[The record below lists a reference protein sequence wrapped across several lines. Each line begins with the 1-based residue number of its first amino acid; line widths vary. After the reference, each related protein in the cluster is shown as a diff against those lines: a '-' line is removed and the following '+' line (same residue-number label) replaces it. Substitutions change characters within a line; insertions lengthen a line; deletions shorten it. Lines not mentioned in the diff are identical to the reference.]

1 MKTAVFT
8 IKDHSDIGKTINYL
22 HNNYTQANFE
32 GKPLVVTIKPKETK
46 RSNDQNALYWLWM
59 TKWANHTGQTKDE
72 ASAHFKYVCL
82 AKIFERDRV
91 GEYPNTFAAL
101 RALKAEQNPSYEQ
114 LRKFVAQEISTT
126 HANTKQ
132 FTEYLN
138 DIHDWSMVNSNFY
151 LEKPEDLMY
160 VLESKE

>member
-1 MKTAVFT
+1 MKRPVFT
-8 IKDHSDIGKTINYL
+8 IHNHAEIAKVINYL
-22 HNNYTQANFE
+22 NLNHAKAAVE

-59 TKWANHTGQTKDE
+59 TKWGKHTGHTKDE

-82 AKIFERDRV
+82 SKIFERDRV

-160 VLESKE
+160 VLE

>member
-1 MKTAVFT
+1 MQKAVFP
-8 IKDHSDIGKTINYL
+8 IQSHADITKAISFMHTNYSQAIN
-22 HNNYTQANFE
+22 E
-32 GKPLVVTIKPKETK
+32 GKPLVVTIKPKEYK
-46 RSNDQNALYWLWM
+46 RSNDQNALYWHWM
-59 TKWANHTGQTKDE
+59 TLWANHTGQTKDE

-82 AKIFERDRV
+82 SKIYERDRV

-126 HANTKQ
+126 HVNTKQ

-160 VLESKE
+160 VLER

>member
-8 IKDHSDIGKTINYL
+8 IKDHSDITKTIAYL
-22 HNNYTQANFE
+22 HSNYTQANFE
-32 GKPLVVTIKPKETK
+32 GKPLVVTIKPKEQK

-82 AKIFERDRV
+82 SKIYERDQV
-91 GEYPNTFAAL
+91 GEYPKTFATL
-101 RALKAEQNPSYEQ
+101 RDLKKEKNKSYEQ
-114 LRKFVAQEISTT
+114 LRKFVSDKMSTT
-126 HANTKQ
+126 EASVKQ

-138 DIHDWSMVNSNFY
+138 DIHIWALANNGFY

-160 VLESKE
+160 VLEY

>member
-8 IKDHSDIGKTINYL
+8 IKDHSDITKTMSYL
-22 HNNYTQANFE
+22 HTNYTKANFE
-32 GKPLVVTIKPKETK
+32 NKPLVVTIKPKEYK
-46 RSNDQNALYWLWM
+46 RSNDQNALYWFWM

-82 AKIFERDRV
+82 SKIYERDQV
-91 GEYPNTFAAL
+91 GEYPKTFATL
-101 RALKAEQNPSYEQ
+101 RDLKKEKNKSYEQ
-114 LRKFVAQEISTT
+114 LRKFVSDKMSTT
-126 HANTKQ
+126 EASVKQ

-138 DIHDWSMVNSNFY
+138 DIHIWALANDGFY

-160 VLESKE
+160 VLEY

>member
-1 MKTAVFT
+1 
-8 IKDHSDIGKTINYL
+8 
-22 HNNYTQANFE
+22 
-32 GKPLVVTIKPKETK
+32 
-46 RSNDQNALYWLWM
+46 M

-82 AKIFERDRV
+82 SKIFERDRV

>member
-1 MKTAVFT
+1 MGDLKSLCVNR
-8 IKDHSDIGKTINYL
+8 IK
-22 HNNYTQANFE
+22 
-32 GKPLVVTIKPKETK
+32 
-46 RSNDQNALYWLWM
+46 
-59 TKWANHTGQTKDE
+59 
-72 ASAHFKYVCL
+72 L
-82 AKIFERDRV
+82 AKGATGFGGGQVELNNGDMLNSEV
-91 GEYPNTFAAL
+91 VDLFNDGYFWYVLMDVAVKFGEYDEESNTPNL
-101 RALKAEQNPSYEQ
+101 
-114 LRKFVAQEISTT
+114 TT